1 MPALDTILLIVSGIL
16 MIVGLA
22 GCLLPVL
29 PGPPLAYGGLLLLQA
44 TRYGDFSL
52 AFFLVLG
59 AFTVLVTALDYLV
72 PAWGTKKFGG
82 SRRGVV
88 GAVIGLVIG
97 IIFFPPLGIIVGPFV
112 GALVGELTTGQ
123 GFAGALRASFGSL
136 AGTLLGTVLK
146 LALTGVMIFYYVRS
160 LMSAW

>member
-1 MPALDTILLIVSGIL
+1 MPAFDTILLIVSGIL
-16 MIVGLA
+16 MIVGLV

-52 AFFLVLG
+52 AFFLILG

-146 LALTGVMIFYYVRS
+146 LALTGVMIFYYIRS